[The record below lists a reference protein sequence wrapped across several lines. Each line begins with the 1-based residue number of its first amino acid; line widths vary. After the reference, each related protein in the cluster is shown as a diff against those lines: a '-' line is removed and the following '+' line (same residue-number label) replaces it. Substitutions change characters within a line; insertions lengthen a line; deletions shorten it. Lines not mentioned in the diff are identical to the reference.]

1 MQFRHAFYCFICL
14 SFVFPVLAQ
23 KPEKYNLSVDS
34 TVNRLAGIKRGII
47 LPQGSVTGL
56 K

>member
-1 MQFRHAFYCFICL
+1 MQFRHAFYCFIYL
-14 SFVFPVLAQ
+14 SISFPIFAQ

-34 TVNRLAGIKRGII
+34 TVNRLAGIKRVYFATRINNR
-47 LPQGSVTGL
+47 P